1 MALQATTYTPK
12 NSVEIPGPHILFSP
26 GALQLLILI
35 TQKLS
40 SSAPS
45 QRQQESEGEGTELG
59 LNLFPRT
66 SYPEIAMLATMIV
79 GVTNLAFP

>member
-1 MALQATTYTPK
+1 MASQATTYTPK
-12 NSVEIPGPHILFSP
+12 NSVEIPGPHILSSP

-40 SSAPS
+40 SSALS
-45 QRQQESEGEGTELG
+45 QRQQESKGEGMELG
-59 LNLFPRT
+59 PNLFSRI
-66 SYPEIAMLATMIV
+66 SYPEIAVLATMIV